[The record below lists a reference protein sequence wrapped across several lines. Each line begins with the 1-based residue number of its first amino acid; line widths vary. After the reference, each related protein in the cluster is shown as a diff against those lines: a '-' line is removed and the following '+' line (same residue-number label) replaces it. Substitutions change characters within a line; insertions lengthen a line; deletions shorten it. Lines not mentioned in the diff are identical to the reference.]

1 MGLLSRM
8 FARVPQSEVAQRARR
23 LWAQVAAPDLD
34 GSLAG
39 LRCVVIDTE
48 TAGLDP
54 YQDALIAVGACRI
67 EAGAV
72 SVGDAFEVLL
82 QQRAPSA
89 TGNILVHGIGQA
101 AQAAGCAPDAA
112 MLAYLE
118 FVRRHPAAGFHTRFD
133 LVALERAIRRHLGID
148 YRPHYLDAALILPEL
163 FGMAHAAQWTLDQWS
178 AHFGL
183 QAFARHGALSDAFVT
198 AQLCMLCFARAEATG
213 HDGLAPLLQLQRR
226 VLEQRS
232 RHA

>member
-1 MGLLSRM
+1 MGLLSRV

-54 YQDALIAVGACRI
+54 YRDALIAVGACRI

-101 AQAAGCAPDAA
+101 AQATGCAPDAA

-133 LVALERAIRRHLGID
+133 LVVLERAIRRQLGID
-148 YRPHYLDAALILPEL
+148 YRPPYLDAALILPVL
-163 FGMAHAAQWTLDQWS
+163 FGMPHAALWTLDQWS

-183 QAFARHGALSDAFVT
+183 QTFARHGALPDAFVT
-198 AQLCMLCFARAEATG
+198 AQLCLLCFARAAGTQ
-213 HDGLAPLLQLQRR
+213 HDGLGRLLQLQKQ
-226 VLEQRS
+226 VLEERA
-232 RHA
+232 RHG